1 MKNHSVNNHLLQTKL
16 NSATLLGL
24 TAVILWSL
32 SALMMVLTG
41 NVPAFMTLAVSS
53 LLTCFYYVAIHFL
66 WRPVIPAVARLNTG
80 FWVSFVGIFGYFC
93 CYVLSFKLAPALHVN
108 LLNYLWPVFTALLG
122 GLFFR
127 VARLDRVFWFWLM
140 TAFIGCVGLLTFSH
154 TGEFTVSENAH
165 WGYLLA
171 LMAAL
176 IWALYNNLTRLIQ
189 APRGGLFYVFG
200 LMGLCAGIISI
211 VFESPIIPDSREWF
225 GLVGFSVVNLGYIA
239 WEAALKSRHIKPVLG
254 LAYLIPVFS
263 TAILI
268 VFLGAS
274 LTRAFIVFALLI
286 LVSSVMIN
294 RRNARKPI
302 QQSV

>member
-1 MKNHSVNNHLLQTKL
+1 MKNNRVLKPGSGQLAGL
-16 NSATLLGL
+16 SAVL
-24 TAVILWSL
+24 LWSL
-32 SALMMVLTG
+32 SALMVVWSG
-41 NVPAFMTLAVSS
+41 DVPALMTLAVSS

-66 WRPVIPAVARLNTG
+66 WRPVIPAIARLNTG
-80 FWVSFVGIFGYFC
+80 FWVSFSGIFGYFC

-122 GLFFR
+122 GLFFK
-127 VARLDRVFWFWLM
+127 VAQLDRVFWFWLI

-154 TGEFTVSENAH
+154 TGEVTVSEYAH

-171 LMAAL
+171 LTAAM

-200 LMGLCAGIISI
+200 LMGLCAAIISL
-211 VFESPIIPDSREWF
+211 VFESPIIPDAQEWF
-225 GLVGFSVVNLGYIA
+225 GLVGFSVVNLGYVA
-239 WEAALKSRHIKPVLG
+239 WEVALKGRHIKAVLG

-274 LTRAFIVFALLI
+274 LTWAFIVFALLI
-286 LVSSVMIN
+286 LLSSVMIN
-294 RRNARKPI
+294 RRHARQSI
-302 QQSV
+302 QQSI

>member
-1 MKNHSVNNHLLQTKL
+1 MKNNRVPKSGSGQLAGL
-16 NSATLLGL
+16 SAVL
-24 TAVILWSL
+24 LWSL
-32 SALMMVLTG
+32 SALMVVWSG
-41 NVPAFMTLAVSS
+41 DVPAFLTLAVSS
-53 LLTCFYYVAIHFL
+53 LLTCCYYLAIHFL
-66 WRPVIPAVARLNTG
+66 WRPVIPAVSQLNTG
-80 FWVSFVGIFGYFC
+80 FWVSFSGIFGYFC

-122 GLFFR
+122 GLFFK
-127 VARLDRVFWFWLM
+127 VAQLDRVFWFWLI

-154 TGEFTVSENAH
+154 AGEVTVSEYAH

-171 LMAAL
+171 LTAAM
-176 IWALYNNLTRLIQ
+176 IWALYNNLTQLIQ

-200 LMGLCAGIISI
+200 LMGLGAAIISI
-211 VFESPIIPDSREWF
+211 VFESPFIPDSGEWF
-225 GLVGFSVVNLGYIA
+225 GLVGFSVVNLGYVA
-239 WEAALKSRHIKPVLG
+239 WEVALKGRHIKPVLA

-294 RRNARKPI
+294 RRHTHAPER
-302 QQSV
+302 QVV

>member
-1 MKNHSVNNHLLQTKL
+1 MKNNRVLKAGSGQLAGL
-16 NSATLLGL
+16 SAVL
-24 TAVILWSL
+24 LWSL
-32 SALMMVLTG
+32 SALMVVWSG
-41 NVPAFMTLAVSS
+41 DVPALMTLAVSS

-66 WRPVIPAVARLNTG
+66 WRPVIPAIARLNSG
-80 FWVSFVGIFGYFC
+80 FWVSFSGIFGYFC

-122 GLFFR
+122 GLFFK
-127 VARLDRVFWFWLM
+127 VAQLDRVFWFWLI
-140 TAFIGCVGLLTFSH
+140 TAFIACVGLLTLSH
-154 TGEFTVSENAH
+154 AGVTTVSEHAH

-189 APRGGLFYVFG
+189 TPRGSLFYVFA
-200 LMGLCAGIISI
+200 LMGLCAGMISLL
-211 VFESPIIPDSREWF
+211 FEHPVLPGIGEWF
-225 GLVGFSVVNLGYIA
+225 GLVGFSVVNLGYVA
-239 WEAALKSRHIKPVLG
+239 WEVALKGNQMRPVLA

-274 LTRAFIVFALLI
+274 LTGAFIVFALLI
-286 LVSSVMIN
+286 LLSSVMIN
-294 RRNARKPI
+294 RRNTRQSI
-302 QQSV
+302 QQSS